1 MEACNG
7 HDILGYLRF
16 YIFSNGNRNSK
27 EKLMMALG
35 VTSLAVIALF
45 VMALLEIRKQ
55 QREKQKSH
63 ENDRG

>member
-1 MEACNG
+1 
-7 HDILGYLRF
+7 
-16 YIFSNGNRNSK
+16 
-27 EKLMMALG
+27 MMALG